1 MKRIIK
7 LVIKLIL
14 FTILGAALLYVS
26 PIVIIL
32 LMSNILLMW
41 SKNDIP
47 LRTCAKKLLKE
58 YAEDFNVYNF
68 VFKSGN

>member
-14 FTILGAALLYVS
+14 FTIIGAALLYVS
-26 PIVIIL
+26 PIIIVIALSHIL
-32 LMSNILLMW
+32 LVW

-68 VFKSGN
+68 VFKSGD